1 MQFSY
6 TPLVVDRFD
15 ILFYRSTAH
24 FNIVLQS
31 VTLHCAVLL
40 AAVRRANHILS
51 SLLCACDGPLHF
63 RFGPVSVS
71 SVRRSV
77 QGEECTLHGGSVQH
91 SPPVDLLVDPV
102 ELAVMQHYSIS
113 AAET

>member
-1 MQFSY
+1 LRRRDSTRGRLHLEVRVSACSY

-24 FNIVLQS
+24 FNILLQS
-31 VTLHCAVLL
+31 ASLHYAVL
-40 AAVRRANHILS
+40 ASVRSVNHILS
-51 SLLCACDGPLHF
+51 SLLCLRRPLLF

-77 QGEECTLHGGSVQH
+77 QGEECMLRGGSVQH

-102 ELAVMQHYSIS
+102 
-113 AAET
+113 